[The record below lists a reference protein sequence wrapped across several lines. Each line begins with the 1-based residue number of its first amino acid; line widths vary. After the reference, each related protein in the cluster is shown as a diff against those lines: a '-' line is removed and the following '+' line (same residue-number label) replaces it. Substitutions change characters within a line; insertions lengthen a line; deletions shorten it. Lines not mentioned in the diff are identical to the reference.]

1 MNMTAN
7 RFTNL
12 VNNIN
17 TDYLNIN
24 EEGEQLPPAPGE
36 IPGGGELPPE
46 EEVPMPVPEIAPE
59 PGPQAVEDIS
69 LAKTLA
75 LQLSDLTPEDRG
87 ILVAP
92 VDGQSIHNIRE
103 LLNSIA
109 AKYDIPDV

>member
-1 MNMTAN
+1 MTAN

-17 TDYLNIN
+17 TGYLNID
-24 EEGEQLPPAPGE
+24 EEGEQLPPAPGGV
-36 IPGGGELPPE
+36 PGGEELPPE
-46 EEVPMPVPEIAPE
+46 LEAPLPAPEIAPE

-75 LQLSDLTPEDRG
+75 LQLGDLTPEDRG
-87 ILVAP
+87 ILIAP
-92 VDGQSIHNIRE
+92 VDGQSISNIRE